1 MKKEEIALIQE
12 ESLSN
17 SLNTSSTESGL
28 NNNNQI
34 KRFSIQDT
42 RVERKGSLFDCIS
55 KCMGIFKKKK
65 ESSLLETSY

>member
-1 MKKEEIALIQE
+1 MKKDEIGVIQE
-12 ESLSN
+12 ESLSK
-17 SLNTSSTESGL
+17 SLNTSSTETGL
-28 NNNNQI
+28 NNNNHI

-42 RVERKGSLFDCIS
+42 RVERKGSFFDCIS